1 MGIYYLQIGN
11 ITVAVG
17 WWCFGGGMVLGSV
30 CWYRCCMFVLLCTE
44 ERVGVGELERK
55 PREG

>member
-1 MGIYYLQIGN
+1 
-11 ITVAVG
+11 
-17 WWCFGGGMVLGSV
+17 MVLGSV